1 MLDDEVVGDKLV
13 DVLDV
18 VVASVVEV
26 DKLEVVLAEVPD
38 VVMLASVVDVVVLD
52 VDEVGV

>member
-13 DVLDV
+13 EVLDV